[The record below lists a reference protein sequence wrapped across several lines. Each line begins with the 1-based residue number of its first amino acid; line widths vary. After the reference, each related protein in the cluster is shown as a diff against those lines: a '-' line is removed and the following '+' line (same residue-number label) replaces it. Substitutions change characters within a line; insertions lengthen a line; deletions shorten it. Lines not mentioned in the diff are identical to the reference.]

1 MLRDMLYKFF
11 GIAVKFLSGY
21 INNNRKDIGIRATNA
36 INKLTESRE
45 DFQKSIRNNF
55 DLLYPKFINHLKQIG
70 LSEENIT
77 ICCLYCIGLSGKV
90 IRYYTN
96 DSRHYINC
104 MEIREKLSLTEH
116 DTNTGPYLRRL
127 LSDLYSEEQN
137 L

>member
-77 ICCLYCIGLSGKV
+77 ICY
-90 IRYYTN
+90 
-96 DSRHYINC
+96 
-104 MEIREKLSLTEH
+104 
-116 DTNTGPYLRRL
+116 
-127 LSDLYSEEQN
+127 QN
-137 L
+137 SCSQYGQRP